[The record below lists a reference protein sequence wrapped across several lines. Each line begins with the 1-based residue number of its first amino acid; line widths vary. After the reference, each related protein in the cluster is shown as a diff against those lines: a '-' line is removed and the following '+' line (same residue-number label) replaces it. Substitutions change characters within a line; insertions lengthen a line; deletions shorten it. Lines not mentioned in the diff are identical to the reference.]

1 MTHFAVLS
9 KVTSTTTLV
18 AVLTTAVL
26 RVIGSD
32 SWQSA
37 FALALAALGARLAVM
52 AWGAARRELP
62 ASRLLL
68 PGIIFLEGVGL
79 GWRDSVLWQV
89 RLSTAVVLE
98 LAFVVVAIRELRT
111 TVGAEPLEA
120 RLARAFS
127 ALLPPRAA
135 RLVAFELVIVG
146 SALRFVIGGWR
157 RGVPAGFTYH
167 RESGLRLLLPTLPLL
182 GIGDILL
189 LELVLLPH
197 AATWLRV
204 VVHGL
209 AIYGLIWLVGLYA
222 SLRARPHRLAD
233 GRLTLHRGILR
244 RLDVG
249 VAQIASIDKLPSFAD
264 DWKKRAYC
272 RGAIRMDVAG
282 PTIVELRLHTAARPI
297 GVLGD
302 GAACTRV
309 LVAVDDPASFIAAI
323 RRDVDLATAGAR
335 EASVVQ

>member
-1 MTHFAVLS
+1 VVTRFAVIS
-9 KVTSTTTLV
+9 TVTRTATLV
-18 AVLTTAVL
+18 AVAATVGL
-26 RVIGSD
+26 RAIGRE

-37 FALALAALGARLAVM
+37 LAVAFAVLGVRVAVM

-62 ASRLLL
+62 WSRLLL
-68 PGIIFLEGVGL
+68 PGIILLEGLGL
-79 GWRDSVLWQV
+79 WWRGAAVLWQL
-89 RLSTAVVLE
+89 RLGTVVGLE
-98 LAFVVVAIRELRT
+98 LAFVVVAIRELRRT
-111 TVGAEPLEA
+111 TAGAEPLEA
-120 RLARAFS
+120 RIARALA

-167 RESGLRLLLPTLPLL
+167 RESALRLLLPILPLL
-182 GIGDILL
+182 GIGDILF

-222 SLRARPHRLAD
+222 SVRARPHQLVD
-233 GRLTLHRGILR
+233 GRLTLHRGMLR
-244 RLDVG
+244 RLTVP
-249 VAQIASIDKLPSFAD
+249 VEQIASIDELPSFAD

-272 RGAIRMDVAG
+272 KGAIRVDVAG
-282 PTIVELRLHTAARPI
+282 PTILELRLRTAARPI

-302 GAACTRV
+302 GAPGTRV
-309 LVAVDDPASFIAAI
+309 LVAVDDPASFTTTIVREAG
-323 RRDVDLATAGAR
+323 LATAGAKPAR
-335 EASVVQ
+335 